1 MKIKNSI
8 ANFIPFTITVS
19 IGLALEALVKFPATL
34 LWLVLGFALIANFLA
49 ALIICKKND
58 GREWYNFAI
67 MPAILAVS
75 VTTYVTIIDKP
86 WLLQTIISILLIAT
100 YLYWRF
106 VFFYFNQQSRYTSFS
121 LESLSYYANTV
132 IVFLAGSSALGLKSL
147 LSLRVWQ
154 VFLPIAIILLVVVY
168 QSLWVSKFSLKKEL
182 PFLFIAWLVLL
193 ELFFVLILLPN
204 DYNMLG
210 AILASS
216 YYFVIMIVSDILNKE
231 FNKFKLKSY
240 SAVILIGWITLFA
253 TAVWL

>member
-8 ANFIPFTITVS
+8 ANFIPFTIAAS
-19 IGLALEALVKFPATL
+19 IGLAIEALLKFPAL
-34 LWLVLGFALIANFLA
+34 LFWWVFGFVLVANFLA
-49 ALIICKKND
+49 ALIVCKKSD
-58 GREWYNFAI
+58 SHDWYNFSVV
-67 MPAILAVS
+67 PAILAVS
-75 VTTYVTIIDKP
+75 IMTYITMIDKP
-86 WLLQTIISILLIAT
+86 WLLQIIISILLIIT

-121 LESLSYYANTV
+121 LESLSYYANTT

-147 LSLRVWQ
+147 LSLRVWHI
-154 VFLPIAIILLVVVY
+154 FLPIAVVLLAVVY

-182 PFLFIAWLVLL
+182 PFLFISWLVLL

-216 YYFVIMIVSDILNKE
+216 YYFIIMIVSDVLNKE